1 MERNV
6 VMIAL
11 FAALIAVLGLIPKI
25 QLGFGVPITAQS
37 MGVMLCGTIL
47 GARDLV
53 PGGADGQLR
62 RVDDDGFWRGHSLRS

>member
-25 QLGFGVPITAQS
+25 QLGFGVPITAQDP
-37 MGVMLCGTIL
+37 
-47 GARDLV
+47 GA
-53 PGGADGQLR
+53 
-62 RVDDDGFWRGHSLRS
+62 